1 MPTYRIQRD
10 DIQGRRA
17 VISGATAHHLV
28 RVLRV
33 RSGAAVRCTD
43 GAGTV
48 WNGRI
53 ESADA
58 TEVVVTLDATEHIA
72 PPRPHITIVAALLPH
87 DRWRYLVE
95 KSVELGAGTI
105 QPVITART
113 IITVSERAKREKWQ
127 AIADAA
133 AEQCDTAWAPRVES
147 ALPLAAWLAQ
157 AQQFDRVWICHPGSE
172 TAASSTAQ
180 AESLAIMIGPEGGFT
195 NDEFTQ
201 AATRGAHPLPLGPL
215 TLRAETAAVAAIVR
229 MQMREMSAIDSL
241 GSLALQS

>member
-1 MPTYRIQRD
+1 MPTYRIQRA
-10 DIQGRRA
+10 DIRGERA
-17 VISGATAHHLV
+17 VIHGPTAHHLV

-33 RSGAAVRCTD
+33 RVGAALRCTD
-43 GAGTV
+43 GSGTV

-58 TEVVVTLDATEHIA
+58 TAVVVTLGAARAIV
-72 PPRPHITIVAALLPH
+72 PPRPHITVVAALLPH

-113 IITVSERAKREKWQ
+113 IITVSERVKREKWQ

-147 ALPLAAWLAQ
+147 ALPLAEWLAQ
-157 AQQFDRVWICHPGSE
+157 AQTFDRVWICHPGSE
-172 TAASSTAQ
+172 TTTAPTAQ
-180 AESLAIMIGPEGGFT
+180 TQSLAILIGPEGGFT
-195 NDEFTQ
+195 DDEFAQ
-201 AATRGAHPLPLGPL
+201 ATTCGAHPLSLGPL
-215 TLRAETAAVAAIVR
+215 TLRAETAAVASIVR
-229 MQMREMSAIDSL
+229 VQM
-241 GSLALQS
+241 

>member
-1 MPTYRIQRD
+1 MYRRDGMPTYRIQHD
-10 DIQGRRA
+10 DIQNGRA
-17 VISGATAHHLV
+17 VISGPTAHHLV

-33 RSGAAVRCTD
+33 RAGASIRCTD

-53 ESADA
+53 ESVDA
-58 TEVVVTLDATEHIA
+58 TDVVVTLGPPHSVA
-72 PPRPHITIVAALLPH
+72 PPRPHITVVAALLPH

-113 IITVSERAKREKWQ
+113 IITVSERVKREKWQ

-133 AEQCDTAWAPRVES
+133 AEQCDTAWMPTIAPAMPV
-147 ALPLAAWLAQ
+147 ADWLEQ

-172 TAASSTAQ
+172 TATAPTT
-180 AESLAIMIGPEGGFT
+180 LAQTPAVMIGPEGGFAD
-195 NDEFTQ
+195 DEFAQ
-201 AATRGAHPLPLGPL
+201 ATTCGAHPLSLGPL

-229 MQMREMSAIDSL
+229 VQVR
-241 GSLALQS
+241 